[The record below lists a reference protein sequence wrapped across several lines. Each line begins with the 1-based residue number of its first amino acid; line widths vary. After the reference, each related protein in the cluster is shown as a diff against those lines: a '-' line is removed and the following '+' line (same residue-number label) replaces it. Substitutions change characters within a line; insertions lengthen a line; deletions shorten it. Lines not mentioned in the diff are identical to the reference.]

1 MIGNGGTELGKVAIV
16 NKYWG
21 SSNFVQIVCPLSIS
35 IYAIKSNKYIIAYIY
50 RSLHM
55 FCFRCFA
62 AINYLICI
70 IIL

>member
-16 NKYWG
+16 NMYWG

-50 RSLHM
+50 
-55 FCFRCFA
+55 
-62 AINYLICI
+62 
-70 IIL
+70 